1 MGTTRREK
9 STSEFLFNHD
19 CCRILGGFNTDVQ
32 GEINIAAFQ
41 ARLFN
46 DGFSFELLLEVILD
60 FHLGKAFSTVEDIIP
75 PSTGVFHPN
84 DAMAGYEK
92 GLACNVNF
100 IRDLNFWS
108 EADQP
113 VLTLRDR
120 FNIPASSGPLLIK
133 P

>member
-1 MGTTRREK
+1 M
-9 STSEFLFNHD
+9 
-19 CCRILGGFNTDVQ
+19 
-32 GEINIAAFQ
+32 NIAAFQ
-41 ARLFN
+41 ARLFDN
-46 DGFSFELLLEVILD
+46 DFSFESLLEVILD
-60 FHLGKAFSTVEDIIP
+60 FHLGKAFSTAEDIIP

-84 DAMAGYEK
+84 DAMAGYKK

-108 EADQP
+108 EVDQP

>member
-1 MGTTRREK
+1 MNAE
-9 STSEFLFNHD
+9 
-19 CCRILGGFNTDVQ
+19 
-32 GEINIAAFQ
+32 AFQ
-41 ARLFN
+41 TGLF
-46 DGFSFELLLEVILD
+46 DDSFSFESLLEAILD
-60 FHLGKAFSTVEDIIP
+60 FHLGKAFSTAEDIIP

-92 GLACNVNF
+92 GFVYNVNF

-133 P
+133 Q